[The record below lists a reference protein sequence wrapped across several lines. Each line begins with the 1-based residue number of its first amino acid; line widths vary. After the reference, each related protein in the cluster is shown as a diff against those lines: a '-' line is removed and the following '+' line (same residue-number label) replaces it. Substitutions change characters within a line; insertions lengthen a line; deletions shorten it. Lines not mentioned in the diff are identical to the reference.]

1 MISCIRC
8 GKLEGGHV
16 LERNRHAVE
25 ACVFFAEIV
34 KVITFFY
41 GKNVRNLK
49 IIKGERH
56 KSKIKVME
64 THYES
69 ESIDTE
75 LSSTIKKA
83 EKQSPNTKLHCDGE
97 LYNKIRIVNK
107 V

>member
-1 MISCIRC
+1 
-8 GKLEGGHV
+8 
-16 LERNRHAVE
+16 
-25 ACVFFAEIV
+25 
-34 KVITFFY
+34 
-41 GKNVRNLK
+41 
-49 IIKGERH
+49 
-56 KSKIKVME
+56 ME

-83 EKQSPNTKLHCDGE
+83 EKQSPNTKLNCHGE